1 MYICCS
7 TRTLSEEQ
15 LVSTNYAS
23 IILRIIGQLQS
34 IIGINAENK
43 GIEYINFVIGQKKA

>member
-1 MYICCS
+1 MLLYNVYMLQYKNAEGRIV
-7 TRTLSEEQ
+7 LK
-15 LVSTNYAS
+15 NYAS

-43 GIEYINFVIGQKKA
+43 GIE